1 MKKAGLVCALFLLAV
16 SMSFSEGKAETGAT
30 GGVEKLKIV
39 VASDATWP
47 PMEFVNE
54 QKEIVGYDID
64 LIRAVAEAG
73 GFDVE
78 IKNTAWDGIFA
89 GLANGAYD
97 AVISSVTITEER
109 KQTMDFSKPYI
120 NAGQVLIVQTSNNTA
135 TTLKQMVGKKV
146 GAQIGTTG
154 AFEIEKVPGVELKT
168 YDELGLAIEDLAN
181 GRIDGVVADTPIAAD
196 FVLQNPSYKG
206 KLKIVGEPFTEEYY
220 GIAVKKGN
228 TKILDAINNG
238 LEKVLNS
245 PKMEELNAKW
255 LR

>member
-1 MKKAGLVCALFLLAV
+1 MKKTGLVLALFLLAV
-16 SMSFSEGKAETGAT
+16 SMAFSSGSTEAAQPQTSG
-30 GGVEKLKIV
+30 KLKIV

-47 PMEFVNE
+47 PMEYINE
-54 QKEIVGYDID
+54 SKEIVGFDVD
-64 LIRAVAEAG
+64 LMKAVAEAG

-109 KQTMDFSKPYI
+109 KATMDFSKPYI
-120 NAGQVLIVQTSNNTA
+120 NAGQVLIVHASDDSA
-135 TTLKQMVGKKV
+135 TTLAQMAGKKV

-154 AFEIEKVPGVELKT
+154 AFEIEKIAGVELKT

-181 GRIDGVVADTPIAAD
+181 GRISGVVADTPIAAD
-196 FVLQNPSYKG
+196 FALQNPNYKG
-206 KLKIVGEPFTEEYY
+206 KLKIVGKPFTEEFY

-228 TKILDAINNG
+228 TKILDAINLG

-245 PKMEELNAKW
+245 SKAEELQDKW

>member
-16 SMSFSEGKAETGAT
+16 SMSFSGGKAETGAA

-54 QKEIVGYDID
+54 QKEIVGFDVD

-97 AVISSVTITEER
+97 AVISSVTITDER

-154 AFEIEKVPGVELKT
+154 AFEIEKVPGVEL
-168 YDELGLAIEDLAN
+168 
-181 GRIDGVVADTPIAAD
+181 
-196 FVLQNPSYKG
+196 
-206 KLKIVGEPFTEEYY
+206 
-220 GIAVKKGN
+220 
-228 TKILDAINNG
+228 
-238 LEKVLNS
+238 
-245 PKMEELNAKW
+245 
-255 LR
+255 